1 MQDTRMI
8 SLAARGAWMDLL
20 CAMWRSQNRGQVT
33 STVAG
38 FARLFGCTVEQAE
51 AVIDE
56 ITDAQVCNAVTERDG
71 KVTLINRR
79 MDREAKER
87 EGANLRQERYRDRKR
102 REGDASGDAASDT
115 EVTPPSSSS
124 SSSSSSTSKKELA
137 SPAKKPRALPKLP
150 DDEYLEVLQADP
162 AYAKLEVR
170 HVFAKMSVWCTTRGK
185 QPTRRRLVDWLNRED
200 QPITTNGNGNKPHAP
215 TPFECR
221 TCRNTGMITGC
232 DPADGYK
239 EITRPCGCEYGTLQ
253 RRSA

>member
-33 STVAG
+33 STAAG
-38 FARLFGCTVEQAE
+38 FARLFGCTVEQAD

-56 ITDAQVCNAVTERDG
+56 ITDAQVCDSVTERDG

-79 MDREAKER
+79 MSREAKER
-87 EGANLRQERYRDRKR
+87 EGANLRQERYRERMR
-102 REGDASGDAASDT
+102 REGDATGDALSDT
-115 EVTPPSSSS
+115 EVTPPSSFSS
-124 SSSSSSTSKKELA
+124 SPSSSTSKKELA

-150 DDEYLEVLQADP
+150 DDEYLDELQTRK
-162 AYAKLEVR
+162 AYKQLDVR
-170 HVFAKMSVWCTTRGK
+170 HVFSKMEVWCEDKHK
-185 QPTRRRLVDWLNRED
+185 QPTRARLLNWLNRED
-200 QPITTNGNGNKPHAP
+200 PPITNGNGSKPKVSM
-215 TPFECR
+215 PFECR
-221 TCRNTGMITGC
+221 NCRNTGVITGC

-239 EITRPCGCEYGTLQ
+239 EMTRPCGCEYGLQ